1 MKRSICLSIAIFFM
15 VCFFGP
21 DIIALQTSE
30 SEELFFSSNQAY
42 RQGHFQEAIDGYD
55 QLIRSGHKDGNFY
68 YNLGNAY
75 FRLDQLGRAILNYER
90 ARLLM
95 PGDAD
100 LNFNLSYA
108 RDKTLDDVSESQDLV
123 SMTFFWLKDLSLGEL
138 LLCFAILNFL
148 FWTAFLIRLFFKF
161 EWTYYVSI
169 ISLILWIIAGTS
181 FGLKW
186 SQLNTDNRAVI
197 LEQEVNILAGPDM
210 RDTVLFK
217 LHAGT
222 IVHYE
227 RSEDGWSLVSLP
239 DKKRGWVKAGS
250 VEPVITEAN
259 GSLALLKTGA

>member
-1 MKRSICLSIAIFFM
+1 M
-15 VCFFGP
+15 VCFLGS
-21 DIIALQTSE
+21 DIRALQTSE
-30 SEELFFSSNQAY
+30 TEELFFSSNQAY
-42 RQGHFQEAIDGYD
+42 RQGRFQEAIDGYD
-55 QLIRSGHKDGNFY
+55 QLIHVGHKDGNLY

-108 RDKTLDDVSESQDLV
+108 LDKTQDAVSESQKLV
-123 SMTFFWLKDLSLGEL
+123 NITFFWLKDFSLGEL
-138 LLCFAILNFL
+138 LWGFAILNFL
-148 FWTAFLIRLFFKF
+148 FWMALLIRLFFKF
-161 EWTYYVSI
+161 EWTYYACL
-169 ISLILWIIAGTS
+169 ISMILWIIAGTS

-186 SQLNTDNRAVI
+186 YELNTDNRAVI
-197 LEQEVNILAGPDM
+197 LEQEVNILAGPDI
-210 RDTVLFK
+210 RDIVLFK

-222 IVHYE
+222 VVHHE

-250 VEPVITEAN
+250 VEDVKEKKSFSTNA
-259 GSLALLKTGA
+259 

>member
-1 MKRSICLSIAIFFM
+1 MTKSICVSIAIFLT

-21 DIIALQTSE
+21 DIMALQTSE

-42 RQGHFQEAIDGYD
+42 RQGRFQEAIDGYGR
-55 QLIRSGHKDGNFY
+55 LIRSGHKDGNLY

-75 FRLDQLGRAILNYER
+75 FRMDQLGRAILNYER
-90 ARLLM
+90 ARLLI

-100 LNFNLSYA
+100 LNFNINYA
-108 RDKTLDDVSESQDLV
+108 RDKTLDAVSESQDLV
-123 SMTFFWLKDLSLGEL
+123 SMTFFWLKDLSLAKLLWGFAVLNL
-138 LLCFAILNFL
+138 LL
-148 FWTAFLIRLFFKF
+148 WTTLLIRLFFKF
-161 EWTYYVSI
+161 EWTYYACLISI
-169 ISLILWIIAGTS
+169 ILWIIAGAS

-186 SQLNTDNRAVI
+186 CRLNTDNRAVI
-197 LEQEVNILAGPDM
+197 LEQEVNILAGPDI

-250 VEPVITEAN
+250 VEPFIEE
-259 GSLALLKTGA
+259 KTI

>member
-1 MKRSICLSIAIFFM
+1 VKKSICVSIAIFLM

-21 DIIALQTSE
+21 DIMALQTSE
-30 SEELFFSSNQAY
+30 SEKLLFSSNQAY
-42 RQGHFQEAIDGYD
+42 RQGRFQEAIDGYGR
-55 QLIRSGHKDGNFY
+55 LIRSGHKDGNLY

-75 FRLDQLGRAILNYER
+75 FRRDQLGLAILNYER
-90 ARLLM
+90 AHILM

-108 RDKTLDDVSESQDLV
+108 LDKTQDAVSESQDLV
-123 SMTFFWLKDLSLGEL
+123 GMTFFWLKDLGLGKLLWGFAVLNL
-138 LLCFAILNFL
+138 LL
-148 FWTAFLIRLFFKF
+148 WTTLLIRLFFKF
-161 EWTYYVSI
+161 EWTYYACLISI
-169 ISLILWIIAGTS
+169 ILWIIAGTS

-186 SQLNTDNRAVI
+186 YWLNTDNRAVI
-197 LEQEVNILAGPDM
+197 LEQEVNILAGPDI

-239 DKKRGWVKAGS
+239 DKKRGWVKAGA
-250 VEPVITEAN
+250 VEPVIEE
-259 GSLALLKTGA
+259 KTI

>member
-1 MKRSICLSIAIFFM
+1 VKKSICVSIAIFLM

-21 DIIALQTSE
+21 DIMALQTSE
-30 SEELFFSSNQAY
+30 SEELLFSSNQAY
-42 RQGHFQEAIDGYD
+42 RQGRFQEAIDGYGR
-55 QLIRSGHKDGNFY
+55 LIRSGHKDGNLY

-75 FRLDQLGRAILNYER
+75 FRRDQLGLAILNYER
-90 ARLLM
+90 AHILM

-108 RDKTLDDVSESQDLV
+108 LDKTQDAVSESQDLV
-123 SMTFFWLKDLSLGEL
+123 GMTFFWLKDLGLGKLLWGFAVLNL
-138 LLCFAILNFL
+138 LL
-148 FWTAFLIRLFFKF
+148 WTTLLIRLFFKF
-161 EWTYYVSI
+161 EWTYYACLISI
-169 ISLILWIIAGTS
+169 ILWIIAGTS

-186 SQLNTDNRAVI
+186 YWLNTDNRAVI
-197 LEQEVNILAGPDM
+197 LEQEVNILAGPDI

-239 DKKRGWVKAGS
+239 DKKRGWVKAGA
-250 VEPVITEAN
+250 VEPVIEE
-259 GSLALLKTGA
+259 KTI

>member
-1 MKRSICLSIAIFFM
+1 MKRSICVSIAIFFM
-15 VCFFGP
+15 VCFLGP

-30 SEELFFSSNQAY
+30 SEELFFTSNQAY

-55 QLIRSGHKDGNFY
+55 QLIRSGHKDGNLY

-90 ARLLM
+90 ARLLI

-108 RDKTLDDVSESQDLV
+108 RDKTQDAVSESQDLV

-138 LLCFAILNFL
+138 LWGFAILNLL
-148 FWTAFLIRLFFKF
+148 FWTSLLIRLFFKF
-161 EWTYYVSI
+161 EWTYYA
-169 ISLILWIIAGTS
+169 SLIFLIFWIIAGTS

-186 SQLNTDNRAVI
+186 YELNTDDRAVI
-197 LEQEVNILAGPDM
+197 LEQEVNILAGLDI

-239 DKKRGWVKAGS
+239 DKKRGWVKAEA
-250 VEPVITEAN
+250 VEPVIN
-259 GSLALLKTGA
+259 

>member
-1 MKRSICLSIAIFFM
+1 MKRSICLGITIFLI
-15 VCFFGP
+15 VCFLGP

-42 RQGHFQEAIDGYD
+42 KQGRFQEAIDGYD
-55 QLIRSGHKDGNFY
+55 QLIHAGHKDGNLY

-75 FRLDQLGRAILNYER
+75 FRTDQLGLAILNYER
-90 ARLLM
+90 AHILM

-108 RDKTLDDVSESQDLV
+108 LDKTRDAVPESQDLV
-123 SMTFFWLKDLSLGEL
+123 SMAFFWLKDLSLGKL
-138 LLCFAILNFL
+138 LWGFAVLNLL
-148 FWTAFLIRLFFKF
+148 FWTALLIRLFFKF
-161 EWTYYVSI
+161 EWTYHVCL
-169 ISLILWIIAGTS
+169 ISMILWIIASAS

-186 SQLNTDNRAVI
+186 YELNTDNRAVI
-197 LEQEVNILAGPDM
+197 LEQEVNILAGPDI

-239 DKKRGWVKAGS
+239 DKKRGWVKAEA
-250 VEPVITEAN
+250 VKLVIDQP
-259 GSLALLKTGA
+259 